1 MALTT
6 KKKKKV
12 ELPDQII
19 SLFKKVLRDDV
30 YKVYQAFENEGEISG
45 VYN

>member
-1 MALTT
+1 MSRALEKESVALTT
-6 KKKKKV
+6 KKKKV

-30 YKVYQAFENEGEISG
+30 
-45 VYN
+45 